1 MLATKSNVLQP
12 VLIKT
17 SDPVL
22 DREYYEQIISEL
34 ARNLGLAA
42 VKKVSFDT
50 IMSMQYDE

>member
-1 MLATKSNVLQP
+1 MLTKSNVLQP

-34 ARNLGLAA
+34 AQKSL
-42 VKKVSFDT
+42 
-50 IMSMQYDE
+50 